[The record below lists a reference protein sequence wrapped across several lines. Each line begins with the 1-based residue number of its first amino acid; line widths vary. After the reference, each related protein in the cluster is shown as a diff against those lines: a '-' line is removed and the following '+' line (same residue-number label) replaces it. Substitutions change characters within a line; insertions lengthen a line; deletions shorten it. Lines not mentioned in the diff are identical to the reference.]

1 MKLERSTYQKPL
13 SLTGLGGG
21 ATSLNFAGAAG
32 IPKEYWMA
40 VLGKSTSGGS
50 STNTEG
56 KDVAVDSLGN
66 VYVTGRTYCTPS
78 GVKAVLIAKYSPTGT
93 LEWQRFWGSTHSY
106 GDEGRAI
113 TVDGSDNIYVV
124 GLGYS
129 GSTSMS
135 GLILKYDTSGVLQW
149 NRNFGQSSTEPNGVD
164 FDNDGNIYIG
174 GKGQYSNWQF
184 IAKFN
189 SSGSIQWHRGLSS
202 PKPPNR
208 QGDQCL
214 DIAVDRN
221 NSAVYICGSLT
232 TSGYSYDITLAKY
245 NFSGSLQWQRSLDS
259 TSTGQDFAKGIAVDS
274 SGMVYVTGSTYQS
287 ASTNP
292 VHPQY
297 GQFPSGSQDGF
308 ILKWSSGGY
317 MAATNTFGGAGAS
330 DTGHRVVTDSQ
341 NNIYV
346 SGQSSAGLNYWSYGG
361 NGVGTRGLIMKLT
374 SPSYSGI
381 SSSWSNSFG
390 NFSPGNSGSEE
401 ITRGIAVDH
410 QRVAVY
416 TVGYTD
422 DTGPGNR
429 NMVIAKLPTDGTKT
443 GTYNSP
449 HLPYAADPYGGELDT
464 FGYNISYSPGFTDA
478 DQNYGSSNPT
488 VSNPTASLTSTTYV
502 VP

>member
-1 MKLERSTYQKPL
+1 MPIQQVLLGT
-13 SLTGLGGG
+13 GGG
-21 ATSLNFAGAAG
+21 G
-32 IPKEYWMA
+32 IPKEYWFA
-40 VLGKSTSGGS
+40 ILGGTTGGT
-50 STNTEG
+50 TNTEG
-56 KDVAVDSLGN
+56 KDVAVDSQGN
-66 VYVTGRTYCTPS
+66 VYVTGRTFCTPS
-78 GVKAVLIAKYSPTGT
+78 GVKAILIAKYSPTGT
-93 LEWQRFWGSTHSY
+93 LEWQRYWGSTHSY

-124 GLGYS
+124 GIGNS

-135 GLILKYDTSGVLQW
+135 GLILKYNTSGVLQW

-164 FDNDGNIYIG
+164 FDDNGNIYVG

-189 SSGSIQWHRGLSS
+189 SSGSIQWHRGFTS
-202 PKPPNR
+202 PKPPYR
-208 QGDQCL
+208 QGDNCL

-221 NSAVYICGSLT
+221 NSAVYICGHLT
-232 TSGYSYDITLAKY
+232 TQNYKYDMTLAKY
-245 NFSGSLQWQRSLDS
+245 NFSGTLQWQRSLGS
-259 TSTGQDFAKGIAVDS
+259 TSAGGDFAKGIAVDS
-274 SGMVYVTGSTYQS
+274 SGMVYVTGSSYQS
-287 ASTNP
+287 QSTNP

-297 GQFPSGSQDGF
+297 GQGPASYDGF

-317 MAATNTFGGAGAS
+317 MAASNTFGGAGAS

-346 SGQSSAGLNYWSYGG
+346 SGQSSAGLNHWAYGG

-374 SPSYSGI
+374 NASYSSM
-381 SSSWSNSFG
+381 SSSWSNSVG

-401 ITRGIAVDH
+401 ATRGIAVDH
-410 QRVAVY
+410 QRVGVY

-429 NMVIAKLPTDGTKT
+429 NMIIAKLPTDGTKL

-449 HLPYAADPYGGELDT
+449 HLPYASDPYGGALDT
-464 FGYNISYSPGFTDA
+464 YGYNIDYNPGFTDSS
-478 DQNYGSSNPT
+478 QNYGSSNPS
-488 VSNPTASLTSTTYV
+488 VSSPTASLTSTTYAI
-502 VP
+502 P

>member
-1 MKLERSTYQKPL
+1 MKLERPTYQKPL
-13 SLTGLGGG
+13 SMTGLGGG
-21 ATSLNFAGAAG
+21 ATSLSFGAVAG
-32 IPKEYWMA
+32 IPKEYWIA

-56 KDVAVDSLGN
+56 EDIAVDSLGN

-78 GVKAVLIAKYSPTGT
+78 GVKAILIAKYSPTGT

-113 TVDGSDNIYVV
+113 TVDSSDNIYVA

-129 GSTSMS
+129 GSTYHSAV
-135 GLILKYDTSGVLQW
+135 ILKYNSSGVLQW
-149 NRNFGQSSTEPNGVD
+149 NRNFGQSSTEPNGID
-164 FDNDGNIYIG
+164 FDNNGNIYVS

-184 IAKFN
+184 VAKFN
-189 SSGSIQWHRGLSS
+189 SSGTLQWHRGLASGT
-202 PKPPNR
+202 
-208 QGDQCL
+208 QGHTGR

-221 NSAVYICGSLT
+221 NEAVYVVGNT
-232 TSGYSYDITLAKY
+232 PYFGFYRSYDILLAKY
-245 NFSGSLQWQRSLDS
+245 NFSGTIQWHRTVNS
-259 TSTGQDFAKGIAVDS
+259 TSQGQDFPYGVAVDGQGYVYTT
-274 SGMVYVTGSTYQS
+274 GMTYQ
-287 ASTNP
+287 ASFTNP

-308 ILKWSSGGY
+308 IIKWGSSGY
-317 MAATNTFGGAGAS
+317 VAAQKTFGGAGAS
-330 DTGHRVVTDSQ
+330 DNGYGVVTDSQ
-341 NNIYV
+341 NNIYIC
-346 SGQSSAGLNYWSYGG
+346 GQSSAGLNYFSYGG

-374 SPSYSGI
+374 SPSYSSI
-381 SSSWSNSFG
+381 TSSWSNSFG
-390 NFSPGNSGSEE
+390 DFSPGVYGSDES
-401 ITRGIAVDH
+401 TRGIAVDH

-416 TVGYTD
+416 TVGWEE
-422 DTGPGNR
+422 DTGPGNK
-429 NMVIAKLPTDGTKT
+429 NMVIAKLPADGTKT

-449 HLPYAADPYGGELDT
+449 HFAYAADPYGGEIDSYSINLD
-464 FGYNISYSPGFTDA
+464 YSPGYTDS